1 MNVSYSSSYRPY
13 VSYLTWNLY
22 TCSQYAKPRHILPT
36 IVLCNTLLFLA
47 PNHIPPTTALC
58 NTSDPG
64 RAPTAALARAGAA
77 VQCDLSVVH
86 NIMNRRET

>member
-22 TCSQYAKPRHILPT
+22 TCSQFAKPRHILPT

-58 NTSDPG
+58 NTSDPH
-64 RAPTAALARAGAA
+64 P
-77 VQCDLSVVH
+77 
-86 NIMNRRET
+86 I